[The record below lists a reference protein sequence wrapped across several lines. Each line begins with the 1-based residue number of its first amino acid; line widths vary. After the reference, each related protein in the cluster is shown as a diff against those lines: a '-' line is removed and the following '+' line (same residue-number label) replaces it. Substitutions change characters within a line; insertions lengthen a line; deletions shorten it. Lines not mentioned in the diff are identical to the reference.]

1 MNKTDKTNYT
11 YIYIHIF
18 IYIDHGLCLS
28 IVVAFNLLFCVDN
41 ILDVVRIIK
50 PMGFNSPD
58 SLSQV
63 GEAAA
68 TVFSTKKIGK

>member
-1 MNKTDKTNYT
+1 MVYVYLLLLFLT
-11 YIYIHIF
+11 F
-18 IYIDHGLCLS
+18 
-28 IVVAFNLLFCVDN
+28 LFCVDN
-41 ILDVVRIIK
+41 ILDVLRIIK

-58 SLSQV
+58 SSSQV